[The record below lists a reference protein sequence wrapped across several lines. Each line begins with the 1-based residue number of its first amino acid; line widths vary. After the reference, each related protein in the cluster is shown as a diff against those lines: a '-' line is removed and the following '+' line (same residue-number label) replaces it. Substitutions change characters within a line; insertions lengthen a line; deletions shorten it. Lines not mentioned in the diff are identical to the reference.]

1 MFEMFQSVKTVVPV
15 PQLGLA
21 SGAKGAIVDIYTSPY
36 PAYEVEFFDDE
47 NGEPRKNTL
56 TVDMTDAPEDSQVIT
71 THFLDCLDGK
81 AEPLMPVQRAAKHME
96 ILFKILKG

>member
-36 PAYEVEFFDDE
+36 PAYEVEFFDNED
-47 NGEPRKNTL
+47 NTVGFL
-56 TVDMTDAPEDSQVIT
+56 SMRPEELVSDTFSDST
-71 THFLDCLDGK
+71 YKL
-81 AEPLMPVQRAAKHME
+81 AA
-96 ILFKILKG
+96 